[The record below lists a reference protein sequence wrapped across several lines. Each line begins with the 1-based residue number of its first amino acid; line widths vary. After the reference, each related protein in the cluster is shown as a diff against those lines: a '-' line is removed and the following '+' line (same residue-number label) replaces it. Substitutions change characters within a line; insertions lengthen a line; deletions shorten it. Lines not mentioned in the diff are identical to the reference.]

1 YDTCPSL
8 VFEALPQ
15 ESPSTDL
22 LPVGDSHNHLPP
34 TELECIQ
41 EWSRGSRAS
50 YEGKP
55 HLVHELV
62 TQGKTPSQLDAV
74 VLWCLAPPLKFTYQ
88 ELIIRAQLV
97 AQCLVALCSPVTFV
111 ILFFQRSPAFVVS
124 MLGTLMARKTC
135 VPMDATH
142 TSMRLVKM
150 KQQLGKTSLV
160 VLTSQ
165 EHHATAEN
173 HISSDIVICVD
184 DLVEPGVNTVS
195 CKGCHPAQVN
205 PTDLAFVY
213 FTSGSAGK
221 PKAVPE
227 RHESVVNYILG
238 ACDVLSLPLECRF
251 LQAMNIGFDSSLLEL
266 FATFYLGGTVVLP
279 TKNLMDSLG
288 KVDTCMLTLSML
300 YAIGDPLDYPNLR
313 VVITA
318 GEPLAPSLAKRWCQ
332 VEGGQVRLFNSY
344 GPTETVVTSHFE
356 HVVVTRDASL
366 VTIGRTIPNVQ
377 CYILDDT
384 LHMLPI

>member
-1 YDTCPSL
+1 MMATRPDKSTPRSSPVTPTFQTSDSHSPLHSEYEVTDSCPDAPASTDDNSTVLACPSL

-22 LPVGDSHNHLPP
+22 LSVGDSHNHLPLA
-34 TELECIQ
+34 ELECIQ
-41 EWSRGSRAS
+41 EWSQGSRAS

-55 HLVHELV
+55 HLVHDLV
-62 TQGKTPSQLDAV
+62 TQGKTSSQLDAV
-74 VLWCLAPPLKFTYQ
+74 ALWCLAPPLKFTYQ

-97 AQCLVALCSPVTFV
+97 AQRLVALCSPATFV

-124 MLGTLMARKTC
+124 ILGTLMAGKTC

-150 KQQLGKTSLV
+150 KQQLGKASLA

-165 EHHATAEN
+165 EHHATAKN
-173 HISSDIVICVD
+173 HFSSDIVICVD

-195 CKGCHPAQVN
+195 CEGCHPAQVN

-227 RHESVVNYILG
+227 RHESV
-238 ACDVLSLPLECRF
+238 
-251 LQAMNIGFDSSLLEL
+251 
-266 FATFYLGGTVVLP
+266 
-279 TKNLMDSLG
+279 
-288 KVDTCMLTLSML
+288 
-300 YAIGDPLDYPNLR
+300 
-313 VVITA
+313 
-318 GEPLAPSLAKRWCQ
+318 
-332 VEGGQVRLFNSY
+332 
-344 GPTETVVTSHFE
+344 
-356 HVVVTRDASL
+356 
-366 VTIGRTIPNVQ
+366 
-377 CYILDDT
+377 
-384 LHMLPI
+384 